1 MRTSVI
7 FSLDSVKKA
16 AYLAD
21 LDPKQP
27 RENLQLPGLPSCM
40 SCLDSETR
48 LGGVFAVQSGQLIS
62 KRQHPLH
69 HQSMAKAEAVS
80 PPGAALT
87 AVILSPA

>member
-1 MRTSVI
+1 MRLSVI
-7 FSLDSVKKA
+7 FSLVNVKRA
-16 AYLAD
+16 AHLAD
-21 LDPKQP
+21 WDLKQR
-27 RENLQLPGLPSCM
+27 RESLQLPGLPSCM

-48 LGGVFAVQSGQLIS
+48 LGGVFGVQLEQLIS

-87 AVILSPA
+87 AVTLSPA